1 MHRTCPLLG
10 VKRTCRFALHMSAFD
25 PKRTS
30 IGDQLRMS
38 EPPIGRGLPQNRR
51 RLRSG
56 SELPNANLVT
66 AITVR
71 TRKRPYYSK
80 LKKEAAMRQTVL
92 TAVVAT
98 LLITSAPH
106 TAKAFFPIIGVA
118 VGAGMVGGAM
128 QDDSN
133 RRQQSQQSQQ
143 SHQSEQYE
151 RSESA
156 TESKHTKRTTRA
168 KHQNRNRDD
177 SKIAKESPPKAKSHE
192 FVANAPQAKPLT
204 AGAPPTPDKFG
215 E

>member
-1 MHRTCPLLG
+1 
-10 VKRTCRFALHMSAFD
+10 
-25 PKRTS
+25 
-30 IGDQLRMS
+30 
-38 EPPIGRGLPQNRR
+38 
-51 RLRSG
+51 
-56 SELPNANLVT
+56 
-66 AITVR
+66 
-71 TRKRPYYSK
+71 
-80 LKKEAAMRQTVL
+80 MRQTVL

-106 TAKAFFPIIGVA
+106 TAEAFFPIIGVA

-133 RRQQSQQSQQ
+133 RRQQSQQ

-177 SKIAKESPPKAKSHE
+177 SKIAKELPPKAKSHE